1 VAKDRM
7 DLSTFVG
14 KVLADD
20 DPDVLREGVRVL
32 AQAVMDA
39 EVSSKIG
46 AGLYERSEDRTA
58 YRNGFRSR
66 RWDTRVGSIELKI
79 PRIDRGSYFPS
90 LLEPRRRAEQALF
103 AVVQEAY
110 VGGVSTR
117 NVDDVVRALGIDGL
131 SKSEV
136 SRMCKSLD
144 EQVEAF
150 RNRPIEG
157 SHPYLWLDAT
167 FHKVREDGR
176 VISMATVVAVGVTS
190 TGERQILGCDT
201 GPAEDHVFWKAFLR
215 RLVRRGLKDVQLVI
229 SDAHEGLKK
238 AISEV
243 LSAASWQR
251 CRVHFMR
258 NLLATVPK
266 SAADAVAAVVR
277 TIFAQRTHG
286 EAMDQLHRVVD
297 GLRSRFPDAALLLED
312 AAEDVLAHMHFP
324 REHRRRLHS
333 TNPIER
339 LHKEIKRR
347 TNVVGI
353 FPNRAALLRLV
364 GMLLA
369 EQDDEWAVADRR
381 YFSLESMNRIGEA
394 EGGDIAGELVAAIA

>member
-1 VAKDRM
+1 M
-7 DLSTFVG
+7 DLTTFVG
-14 KVLADD
+14 KVLSDGDA
-20 DPDVLREGVRVL
+20 DVLREGVRVL
-32 AQAVMDA
+32 AEALMDA
-39 EVSSKIG
+39 EVSSKID
-46 AGLYERSEDRTA
+46 AGRYERTDERSA
-58 YRNGFRSR
+58 YRNGSRSR

-79 PRIDRGSYFPS
+79 PRVDRGSYFPS

-110 VGGVSTR
+110 VNGVSTR
-117 NVDDVVRALGIDGL
+117 KVDGVVRALGIDGL

-176 VISMATVVAVGVTS
+176 VISMATVVAVGVTQA
-190 TGERQILGCDT
+190 GERQILGCDT

-229 SDAHEGLKK
+229 SDAHEGLKR
-238 AISEV
+238 AIAEI
-243 LSAASWQR
+243 LSAATWQR

-277 TIFAQRTHG
+277 TIFAQRTH
-286 EAMDQLHRVVD
+286 
-297 GLRSRFPDAALLLED
+297 
-312 AAEDVLAHMHFP
+312 
-324 REHRRRLHS
+324 
-333 TNPIER
+333 
-339 LHKEIKRR
+339 
-347 TNVVGI
+347 
-353 FPNRAALLRLV
+353 
-364 GMLLA
+364 
-369 EQDDEWAVADRR
+369 
-381 YFSLESMNRIGEA
+381 A
-394 EGGDIAGELVAAIA
+394 EGCCPPRGTNS